1 MKKAMADIVNAKSE
15 EIINILNELSR
26 KLIDLRIKSEYG
38 EVKDTSQIKKIKK
51 QIARYKMILHQRGI
65 SI

>member
-1 MKKAMADIVNAKSE
+1 MKKAMADIINAKNE

-26 KLIDLRIKSEYG
+26 KLIDLRIKAEYG

-51 QIARYKMILHQRGI
+51 QIARYKMVLNQRGI
-65 SI
+65 KL

>member
-1 MKKAMADIVNAKSE
+1 MKKAMADIVNAKNE

-26 KLIDLRIKSEYG
+26 KLIDLRIKAEYG

-51 QIARYKMILHQRGI
+51 QIARYKMVLNQRGI
-65 SI
+65 KL

>member
-15 EIINILNELSR
+15 EIIKTLNELSK
-26 KLIDLRIKSEYG
+26 KLVELRIKSEYS

-51 QIARYKMILHQRGI
+51 QIARFKMILHQRGI
-65 SI
+65 SL

>member
-1 MKKAMADIVNAKSE
+1 MKKEMADIVNAKSE
-15 EIINILNELSR
+15 EIINTLSELSR
-26 KLIDLRIKSEYG
+26 KLVDIRIKAEYG
-38 EVKDTSQIKKIKK
+38 EVKDTSQLKKIKK

>member
-1 MKKAMADIVNAKSE
+1 MKKAMADIINAKNE

-26 KLIDLRIKSEYG
+26 KLVDLRIKSEYG

-65 SI
+65 SL

>member
-1 MKKAMADIVNAKSE
+1 MKKAMADIINAKNE

-26 KLIDLRIKSEYG
+26 KLVDLRIKAEYG

-65 SI
+65 SL

>member
-1 MKKAMADIVNAKSE
+1 MKKEIADIVNANNE

-26 KLIDLRIKSEYG
+26 KLVDIKIKSEYG

-51 QIARYKMILHQRGI
+51 QIARYKMVLRQRGI
-65 SI
+65 SL

>member
-1 MKKAMADIVNAKSE
+1 MKKEIADIVNAKSE

-26 KLIDLRIKSEYG
+26 KLVDLRVKAEYG

-51 QIARYKMILHQRGI
+51 QIARYKMVLHQRGI
-65 SI
+65 SL